1 MICPD
6 DIPYLETESRFRY
19 GVPEVLLERGS
30 RQRQLLRLRGGMT
43 FRAFDV
49 TADGQEIIVA
59 EQVGDQDIIT
69 VVVQNWIKEFEETP

>member
-1 MICPD
+1 
-6 DIPYLETESRFRY
+6 
-19 GVPEVLLERGS
+19 
-30 RQRQLLRLRGGMT
+30 MT